1 MYDNARKQVYVL
13 MHPIAGNTR
22 LDKLLN
28 IFLVTLILLNVIAVI
43 LETEPGLYQSYKLL
57 FDRFDVFSVTVFSI
71 EYLLRLWSITV
82 EKKYSHWFWGRV
94 KYIFSPGAIIDLLAI
109 LPFFLHALFIFD
121 LRVLRILRLLRF
133 LRIFRLTNYM
143 SSARVVGNV
152 FKSKAQELLISL
164 ILTIGLIIIASCTMY
179 FAEHQ
184 AQPKVF
190 TSIPATLWWS
200 LVTLTTV
207 GYGDMIPI
215 TPLGKFFTA
224 IIALTGVALLALP
237 AGIITAGFLEEI
249 RKTKKPRMNKCPNC
263 GFEFDHPDHENDHH
277 H

>member
-1 MYDNARKQVYVL
+1 MFDKARKNVYIL
-13 MHPIAGNTR
+13 MHPISGNTR

-28 IFLVTLILLNVIAVI
+28 AFLVTLILLNVIAVI
-43 LETEPGLYQSYKLL
+43 LETEPGLYQKYKLI
-57 FDRFDVFSVTVFSI
+57 FDWFDVFSVTIFSI
-71 EYLLRLWSITV
+71 EYLLRVWSITF
-82 EKKYSHWFWGRV
+82 EKKYAHWFWGRV
-94 KYIFSPGAIIDLLAI
+94 RYIFSPGAIIDILAI
-109 LPFFLHALFIFD
+109 LPFFLHALFVFD

-143 SSARVVGNV
+143 SSAQVVGNV
-152 FKSKAQELLISL
+152 FRKKAQELLISL
-164 ILTIGLIIIASCTMY
+164 ILTIGLIIIASCIMY

-184 AQPKVF
+184 RQPRVF
-190 TSIPATLWWS
+190 SSIPATLWWS

-249 RKTKKPRMNKCPNC
+249 RKTKKPKLQKCPNC
-263 GFEFDHPDHENDHH
+263 GFEFDNPDHGHDHH
-277 H
+277 